1 MKLNILIYIDTERP
15 GFSYFREVIY
25 SLKQGRIIVIYP
37 EGRRSRVGKMI
48 EPKIGFV
55 KLAMITGTPIVP
67 IGMKGTF
74 DILPPHKKIPRFHK
88 CEMFVG
94 DPININKRSHSF
106 KDIFLKEKNAK
117 NLSDEGM
124 KEIAIRIMDG
134 IAKMVGQEWD
144 DSVKKGQK

>member
-1 MKLNILIYIDTERP
+1 
-15 GFSYFREVIY
+15 
-25 SLKQGRIIVIYP
+25 
-37 EGRRSRVGKMI
+37 
-48 EPKIGFV
+48 
-55 KLAMITGTPIVP
+55 
-67 IGMKGTF
+67 MKGTF

-94 DPININKRSHSF
+94 NPININKRSPLF

-144 DSVKKGQK
+144 DSVKKS